1 MKEKG
6 RNRNLSFE
14 CIETKVVID
23 SQMRN
28 IFKQHIKF
36 KKKQIIILNYG
47 VQGMH
52 AQNKNI
58 TLCSR
63 CTMMSGH
70 HRSKVQVK
78 V

>member
-1 MKEKG
+1 MKYKG

-28 IFKQHIKF
+28 FLNNILNFN
-36 KKKQIIILNYG
+36 KQIIIINYG

-52 AQNKNI
+52 SQNKNI

-63 CTMMSGH
+63 WTMMSGRR
-70 HRSKVQVK
+70 RSEIQVK

>member
-36 KKKQIIILNYG
+36 KKKTNNNFELWG
-47 VQGMH
+47 
-52 AQNKNI
+52 
-58 TLCSR
+58 SR
-63 CTMMSGH
+63 YACTE
-70 HRSKVQVK
+70 
-78 V
+78 